1 MNFGNDFLKN
11 SINSKKISIFA
22 PLINLFM
29 ILPIIA
35 YGDPVLRKVCD
46 TIPENYPELPKLIED
61 MFQTMYH
68 SNGVGIAAPQVG
80 LAIRLFVVD
89 TNGFSENEDL
99 TSEEKE
105 YLRNFKKVFIN
116 AKIIEE
122 EGQPWAFN
130 EGCLSIPGVTE
141 DVARK
146 PTLVIEYQDEH
157 FVKHTETFT
166 GLAAR
171 VIQHEYDHIEGILF
185 TDHLS
190 SFKKQLLK
198 NKLNNISSG
207 KVKVSYKMK
216 FFETNKKRTR

>member
-1 MNFGNDFLKN
+1 
-11 SINSKKISIFA
+11 
-22 PLINLFM
+22 M

>member
-1 MNFGNDFLKN
+1 
-11 SINSKKISIFA
+11 
-22 PLINLFM
+22 M

-46 TIPENYPELPKLIED
+46 TIPEDYPELPKLIED

-207 KVKVSYKMK
+207 KVKVSYKLK

>member
-1 MNFGNDFLKN
+1 
-11 SINSKKISIFA
+11 
-22 PLINLFM
+22 M

-46 TIPENYPELPKLIED
+46 TIPEDYPELPKLIED

-105 YLRNFKKVFIN
+105 YLKNFKKVFIN

-141 DVARK
+141 DVSRK

-157 FVKHTETFT
+157 FVNHTETFT

>member
-1 MNFGNDFLKN
+1 
-11 SINSKKISIFA
+11 
-22 PLINLFM
+22 M

-46 TIPENYPELPKLIED
+46 TIPEDYPELSKLIED

-141 DVARK
+141 DVSRK

-157 FVKHTETFT
+157 FVKHNETFT

>member
-1 MNFGNDFLKN
+1 
-11 SINSKKISIFA
+11 
-22 PLINLFM
+22 M

-46 TIPENYPELPKLIED
+46 TIPEDYPELPKLIED

-105 YLRNFKKVFIN
+105 YLKNFKKVFIN

-141 DVARK
+141 DVSRK

-198 NKLNNISSG
+198 NKLNN
-207 KVKVSYKMK
+207 KMK

>member
-1 MNFGNDFLKN
+1 
-11 SINSKKISIFA
+11 
-22 PLINLFM
+22 M

-46 TIPENYPELPKLIED
+46 TIPEDYPELPKLIED

-105 YLRNFKKVFIN
+105 YLKNFKKVFIN
-116 AKIIEE
+116 AKIMEE

-141 DVARK
+141 DVSRK

-157 FVKHTETFT
+157 FVKHNETFT

>member
-1 MNFGNDFLKN
+1 
-11 SINSKKISIFA
+11 
-22 PLINLFM
+22 M

-35 YGDPVLRKVCD
+35 YGDHVLRKVCD
-46 TIPENYPELPKLIED
+46 TIPEDYPELPKLIED

-105 YLRNFKKVFIN
+105 YLKNFKKVFIN
-116 AKIIEE
+116 AKIMEE

-141 DVARK
+141 DVSRK

>member
-1 MNFGNDFLKN
+1 
-11 SINSKKISIFA
+11 
-22 PLINLFM
+22 M

-46 TIPENYPELPKLIED
+46 TIPEDYPELPKLIED

-116 AKIIEE
+116 AKIMEE

-141 DVARK
+141 DVSRK

-157 FVKHTETFT
+157 FVKHNETFT